1 MNLRNLLVVAAMALL
16 AVFTLLNWT
25 AFTAPTTLSLAF
37 GEVQAPLGLIMLA
50 VTGFIS
56 GLFLVYILFQQAGVI
71 LEARRYAKELNAQR
85 ELADMAEASR
95 FTEMRAFLDGE
106 LRRLEAQRA
115 AEVRELGQRIEAS
128 DQRLV
133 EMLAESTRTLSA
145 YVGEVDDKLDRMLG
159 SAGASARDQT

>member
-1 MNLRNLLVVAAMALL
+1 MNLRNFLVVAALALL
-16 AVFTLLNWT
+16 AVFALLNWT

-37 GEVQAPLGLIMLA
+37 TEVKAPLGLIMLV

-85 ELADMAEASR
+85 DLADKAEASR

-106 LRRLEAQRA
+106 LRRLEAQRSS
-115 AEVRELGQRIEAS
+115 EMRELGERIEAS
-128 DQRLV
+128 AQRLR
-133 EMLAESTRTLSA
+133 EMLAESTRSLSA
-145 YVGEVDDKLDRMLG
+145 YVGEVEDKLDRLLG
-159 SAGASARDQT
+159 PAAASQRDQA